1 MTWLRMGAFLH
12 DVGKTEVPVE
22 VLNKPSGLT
31 PEEWELMKA
40 HTTKGDEIVAALEFP
55 WEIRPIVRSHHEK
68 WDGTGYPDRL
78 AGYDIPLHAR
88 ILCIADVFDALTTT
102 RSYRPALSR
111 AEALRIMTR
120 DAGKHFDPEL
130 LEIFCTILP
139 PESRS
144 ELPDVAPRM
153 GGRAEMFAA

>member
-1 MTWLRMGAFLH
+1 MATSSTSSER
-12 DVGKTEVPVE
+12 VISP
-22 VLNKPSGLT
+22 P
-31 PEEWELMKA
+31 
-40 HTTKGDEIVAALEFP
+40 
-55 WEIRPIVRSHHEK
+55 
-68 WDGTGYPDRL
+68 
-78 AGYDIPLHAR
+78 
-88 ILCIADVFDALTTT
+88 
-102 RSYRPALSR
+102 R
-111 AEALRIMTR
+111 AEALRIMQR